1 MTRILLFAALLL
13 AAGPAR
19 AEKTISSDTT
29 WKASDSPVAVAEDT
43 TVAAGVTLTIEP
55 GVTVELAKGKSLT
68 IKGTLVARGT
78 SAMGITFTGKLDSG
92 ARVRWGSLVFADS
105 STDAVFKELDEYVSG
120 SILERCT
127 FSHATKAIKITA
139 SSPHVTA
146 CTFQD
151 NECTSTKKG
160 GAALE
165 ITGGAAPRVVGNT
178 FNNNVAKGSA
188 EGGAVYVD
196 SSAPIIQDNFFMNS
210 ASVYGG
216 ALTTYHMYSPV
227 VGNTFTDNKATFK
240 GGAMALVSSCP
251 AVLNNTIQKN
261 SSSMNGGG
269 VHVCIDCNPHA
280 TPFFM
285 DNTITGNT
293 NTLHTGAAG
302 FGAAFIRVFK
312 YNNIHG
318 NQRVGQG
325 ANDFGWLH
333 ELKEA
338 APDWTRNVNV
348 AHNWWGTT
356 DEKKI
361 AEMITDGNDNKAYG
375 KVTFTPVLKAAVKQP
390 ETRVTITTRRVAF
403 KTKDDVMPV
412 YLTIYNP
419 GAARQVD
426 LVLML
431 GYGEAPPVPY
441 RGKLDF
447 PGATQ
452 QGRAFRL
459 SLPKNGAYF
468 TRVLQKKYP
477 GAGKLTHGFW
487 HAAIF
492 DSANSKRIGDVS
504 TIRFDLS
511 K

>member
-1 MTRILLFAALLL
+1 MTRIVFMAALLL

-19 AEKTISSDTT
+19 AEKSITSDTT
-29 WKASDSPVAVAEDT
+29 WKAADSPVAVAEDT

-78 SAMGITFTGKLDSG
+78 AAKAITFTGKLDSG

-105 STDAVFKELDEYVSG
+105 SADAVFKELDEFVSG

-127 FSHATKAIKITA
+127 FERATKAVKIA
-139 SSPHVTA
+139 GSSPYVTA
-146 CTFQD
+146 CTFKD
-151 NECTSTKKG
+151 NECTAGKKG
-160 GAALE
+160 GAAME

-178 FNNNVAKGSA
+178 FDGNVAKGQA

-196 SSAPIIQDNFFMNS
+196 SSAPIIQDNTFKKS

-216 ALTTYHMYSPV
+216 ALTTYHMYSPI

-240 GGAMALVSSCP
+240 GGAMALVSSCQ
-251 AVLNNTIQKN
+251 AVLNNTIKKN

-269 VHVCIDCNPHA
+269 VHVCIDCNSHA
-280 TPFFM
+280 VPFFM
-285 DNTITGNT
+285 DNTISGNS

-312 YNNIHG
+312 YNNIHD

-333 ELKEA
+333 PLEEP
-338 APDWTRNVNV
+338 APSWSRNVSI

-361 AEMITDGNDNKAYG
+361 AEMITDGNDNKSYG

-390 ETRVTITTRRVAF
+390 ETRVTITTRRVEF

-412 YLTIYNP
+412 YLTVYNP

-426 LVLML
+426 LVLLL
-431 GYGEAPPVPY
+431 GYGDAPPVPY

-452 QGRAFRL
+452 KGRAHRL

-468 TRVLQKKYP
+468 TRLMQQKYP

-487 HAAIF
+487 RAAIY
-492 DSANSKRIGDVS
+492 DSATGKRIGDVS